1 MGYKTCTHTYDSGRA
16 CKSAAATGRE
26 YCGYHLHYRG
36 RQMRRAQ
43 YRARHQTFNIILPPL
58 DSLCSI
64 HSALSQVA
72 EALAA
77 DMIDPRRAQGLLKA
91 LRFAKE
97 NLRDGL
103 KEDNAHWHDTP
114 YLTEDAVAYD
124 SFEAEYGLPEGIDLS
139 IPPEVAF
146 PPPEPGETS
155 GAPPLSRSDRVGDVS
170 VAGWPIPPSFGGVGL
185 SSDLS
190 PMPSAGACEHGPDCP
205 ELIIRA
211 DHPVTPEAIEILEVA
226 ETYGSDAAARRG
238 GQLSRNRQ
246 RRLQTSNRK
255 RYAAIALER
264 NLRLAA
270 EKLATQKLAAE
281 KAATQIEAAQGA
293 QPEVPDTKK
302 PPARAVPEPAPAT
315 QQEAKSIA

>member
-1 MGYKTCTHTYDSGRA
+1 MNEYKTCTHTNDTGRG
-16 CKSAAATGRE
+16 CKSAAATGRDF
-26 YCGYHLHYRG
+26 CGHHLYYLG
-36 RQMRRAQ
+36 RQMRMAQ
-43 YRARHQTFNIILPPL
+43 YRARHQSFNIVLPPL

-97 NLRDGL
+97 NLKDSL
-103 KEDNAHWHDTP
+103 KDDNAHWHDTP
-114 YLTEDAVAYD
+114 YLTEDAAACD
-124 SFEAEYGLPEGIDLS
+124 NFEADYGLPAGLDLH

-146 PPPEPGETS
+146 PPP
-155 GAPPLSRSDRVGDVS
+155 ASDVGNEEVGCPS
-170 VAGWPIPPSFGGVGL
+170 TGWPVPPSFGGVG
-185 SSDLS
+185 SASRLS

-211 DHPVTPEAIEILEVA
+211 DHPVTPDAIEILEVA
-226 ETYGSDAAARRG
+226 ETYGSEAARRG
-238 GQLSRNRQ
+238 SQLSRNRQ

-270 EKLATQKLAAE
+270 EKLAQQKLAAQQTL
-281 KAATQIEAAQGA
+281 AMST
-293 QPEVPDTKK
+293 PKK
-302 PPARAVPEPAPAT
+302 PPVPAPDAFET
-315 QQEAKSIA
+315 EQTEAKITA

>member
-1 MGYKTCTHTYDSGRA
+1 MSEYKTCTYTNDTGRG

-26 YCGYHLHYRG
+26 YCGYHLNYRG
-36 RQMRRAQ
+36 RILRMAQ
-43 YRARHQTFNIILPPL
+43 HRARHQRYDIVLPPL

-97 NLRDGL
+97 NLKDSL
-103 KEDNAHWHDTP
+103 KDDNAHWHDTP
-114 YLTEDAVAYD
+114 YHSEDAAACD
-124 SFEAEYGLPEGIDLS
+124 SFEADYGLPEGLDLS
-139 IPPEVAF
+139 TPPEVAF
-146 PPPEPGETS
+146 PPP
-155 GAPPLSRSDRVGDVS
+155 ASDVGSDEVGCPS
-170 VAGWPIPPSFGGVGL
+170 TGWPVPPSFGGVGA

-205 ELIIRA
+205 ELVIRA
-211 DHPVTPEAIEILEVA
+211 DHPVTPDAIEILEVA

-238 GQLSRNRQ
+238 GQLSRNCQ

-270 EKLATQKLAAE
+270 EKLAQQKLAAQQAQAMTPL
-281 KAATQIEAAQGA
+281 KKSPASATEAFESEQ
-293 QPEVPDTKK
+293 T
-302 PPARAVPEPAPAT
+302 
-315 QQEAKSIA
+315 EAKKTA